1 MVKFASGLTLEDL
14 ERETGKLASD
24 LAFYARRPVNIQL
37 VAGKHIAFTFN
48 TDKDKK
54 TIPVVMN
61 PSILEKVRNKERA
74 LLIWW
79 GIGRHELLH
88 HLFPADAQYKQAYR
102 ENFGHLFNLVDDE
115 QNERRGRAMD
125 KSWGSSFQSVCS
137 YIFSSKDREK
147 VSTGIADGGKEE
159 RKPVGMEADKVYSK
173 RWNIFAYHFRRHIP
187 GCEDPVVAEALS
199 LIPANF
205 KDLSKEELFALTK
218 RIHLTLAKGILMPP
232 VVEPEPE
239 EEEKEPEK
247 PKKEPEK
254 KPEEDKK
261 EEPVTVPPSVWSLK
275 RLLKNKWMY
284 LPFGVFL
291 VAWTLLFLRQG
302 VDFWIQV
309 AIFGG
314 IALTALAVFLYIR
327 RAYIKAL
334 LKAAAESLKP
344 GAGPPIDPAKRKAV
358 FGSAIF
364 IALLGALVFT
374 MWWLKLAVEWY
385 YLLATLLW
393 FGSSLFIGNWLS
405 KRADKAH
412 KPMSKWSILGLVC
425 MCLMSLASIVWVGV
439 MLGFSQIFLMIGA
452 GVLGLVVGFFVLVL
466 FGSGKNAGGAASIR
480 ERFER
485 GAGPV
490 KKAVVGFFVFVAVAI
505 WKVIGPPLT
514 RICKAIWWFVS
525 TVSIYC
531 WTKITQFAQ
540 WLWYWI
546 RRGYWKFSPY
556 AIRTWR
562 NPFFRLA
569 LIAMPIAAIGCILY
583 AIAVKAVA
591 VSWWLLALLIALLI
605 LLLLLLWLFRKQI
618 AKFVLSELFMP
629 MPDLMSFFI
638 QPPLDMTTDW
648 FNQIDNVVPV
658 EADQNQIDELLP
670 DTYSLAAVLR
680 RYLAECGSVLVDKE
694 DQPDGHDLTDEAE
707 LALIG
712 ETNIFVEDE
721 LKPKASVHLEIA
733 LDCSSSM
740 SSATLT
746 LAAGEKFR
754 LGKLFAMVL
763 EQAVINLPGVSAH
776 FWGFTS
782 DTIYDCG
789 VAGERRISG
798 LVCNGGNNDAAML
811 WKMGESARNS
821 GKDVRILLMLSDG
834 QPSECSWLSL
844 RNLVAKFEQEGMI
857 PWNFALDVIRTPAF
871 ERFFTDL
878 VGQTKDEAVLT
889 MGQILASIAAAG
901 NEE

>member
-54 TIPVVMN
+54 AIPVVMN

-74 LLIWW
+74 LLLWW

-88 HLFPADAQYKQAYR
+88 HMFPADPQYKQAYR

-115 QNERRGRAMD
+115 QNERRGRALD
-125 KSWGSSFQSVCS
+125 KSWGASFQSVCA
-137 YIFSSKDREK
+137 YIFSSKNREK

-159 RKPVGMEADKVYSK
+159 RKPVGVEADKVYSK
-173 RWNIFAYHFRRHIP
+173 RWNIFAFHFRRHIP
-187 GCEDPVVAEALS
+187 GCEDPVVTEALN
-199 LIPANF
+199 LIPNNF
-205 KDLSKEELFALTK
+205 KDLSKEDLFELT
-218 RIHLTLAKGILMPP
+218 RNIHQTLSKGILMPP
-232 VVEPEPE
+232 IVEPEEVEKEEPE
-239 EEEKEPEK
+239 E

-254 KPEEDKK
+254 QPEEEEKK
-261 EEPVTVPPSVWSLK
+261 EQPVTVPPSVWSLK

-284 LPFGVFL
+284 GTFGLFL

-309 AIFGG
+309 AVVGG
-314 IALTALAVFLYIR
+314 VILTAIAVFLYIR

-334 LKAAAESLKP
+334 LNRVKESLKP
-344 GAGPPIDPAKRKAV
+344 GAGPPLDPIKKKNFFAGAIVAAV
-358 FGSAIF
+358 LGTAVVVIWKLGLAREWYF
-364 IALLGALVFT
+364 LLGAFV
-374 MWWLKLAVEWY
+374 
-385 YLLATLLW
+385 W
-393 FGSSLFIGNWLS
+393 FGSILAFGNWLS
-405 KRADKAH
+405 RRADKAQ
-412 KPMSKWSILGLVC
+412 KPMGKLSIVGLFF
-425 MCLMSLASIVWVGV
+425 MCLMSLASMVYIGM
-439 MLGFSQIFLMIGA
+439 MLGFSQILLAIAGGA
-452 GVLGLVVGFFVLVL
+452 LGLFVGFFVLAL
-466 FGSGKNAGGAASIR
+466 MGSGKNGGQIATMK
-480 ERFER
+480 ERFEK

-490 KKAVVGFFVFVAVAI
+490 SRAILGFFGMVIMAI
-505 WKVIGPPLT
+505 WSVIGPPIVGT
-514 RICKAIWWFVS
+514 AKAIWWFVS
-525 TVSIYC
+525 TVAVYC
-531 WTKITQFAQ
+531 WTKIVQFAQ
-540 WLWYWI
+540 WIWYWM

-556 AIRTWR
+556 AIRLWR

-605 LLLLLLWLFRKQI
+605 LLLILLFLFRKQI
-618 AKFVLSELFMP
+618 AKFILSEMFMP

-648 FNQIDNVVPV
+648 FVQIDNVQPV
-658 EADQNQIDELLP
+658 EPDHAVVEELLP
-670 DTYSLAAVLR
+670 ETYALANQLR
-680 RYLAECGSVLVDKE
+680 KYLAECGSALVDKE

-707 LALIG
+707 LALVG
-712 ETNIFVEDE
+712 ETAIFVEDE
-721 LKPKASVHLEIA
+721 RYPKASVHLEVA

-740 SSATLT
+740 NSATLT
-746 LAAGEKFR
+746 LSPGEKFR

-789 VAGERRISG
+789 VAGERRVSG

-811 WKMGESARNS
+811 YKMGQSARDS
-821 GKDVRILLMLSDG
+821 GKDVKILLMLSDG
-834 QPSECSWLSL
+834 QPSECSWLAL
-844 RNLVAKFEQEGMI
+844 RNLVHKFEQEGMI

-878 VGQTKDEAVLT
+878 VGQTTDEAVMT
-889 MGQILASIAAAG
+889 MGQILASIA
-901 NEE
+901 ESSSE